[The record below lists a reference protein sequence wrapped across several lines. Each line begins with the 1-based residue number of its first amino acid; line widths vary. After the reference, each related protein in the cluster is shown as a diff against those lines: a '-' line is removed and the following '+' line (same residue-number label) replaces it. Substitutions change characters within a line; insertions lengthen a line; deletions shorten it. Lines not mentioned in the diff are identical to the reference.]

1 MSVTANSSA
10 WRASVDGIRPAPA
23 LGSHVLQQLRRLIIR
38 GELQPG
44 THLVEAQLSETFDV
58 SRGPVRDA
66 LRQLEVE
73 GLVESRRRGV
83 FVIGL
88 TVQDIEEL
96 YSLRQ
101 LLEAEAVRT
110 CMARPDRSSYAS
122 AREALERMEAAAEA
136 GDSHAFAVADLA
148 FHTSFYD
155 ACGHRRLASV
165 WQQYRP
171 TFADMLSVTN
181 AEDRDLRPTYQDH
194 VDLLAAIERGDEA
207 AAVATLREHVDGSRR
222 RMLTAYR
229 RFTGAGGPPP
239 ATEDR
244 RGSRQP

>member
-10 WRASVDGIRPAPA
+10 WRASVDGIRPTPA

-66 LRQLEVE
+66 LRQLEIE

-96 YSLRQ
+96 YSLRR
-101 LLEAEAVRT
+101 LLEAEAVRSCT
-110 CMARPDRSSYAS
+110 ARPGSSYAP
-122 AREALERMEAAAEA
+122 AQEALGRMQVAAES
-136 GDSHAFAVADLA
+136 GDSHAFAEADLA
-148 FHTSFYD
+148 FHSSFYD
-155 ACGHRRLASV
+155 SCGHRRLASV

-194 VDLLAAIERGDEA
+194 VDLLAVIERGDEA
-207 AAVATLREHVDGSRR
+207 AAVATLHEHIDGSRR

-229 RFTGAGGPPP
+229 RFTEAGGPPP

-244 RGSRQP
+244 RGSRQS